1 MARETILGPG
11 RSWYAVLAASSVAA
25 VLWGLAP
32 GAMAQN
38 SPLAQK
44 APEAAEMLA
53 QAQRQG
59 HVRVIVQFDGPP
71 VRPDPDSI
79 AAAKAQI
86 AATQTA
92 LMRTHLDP
100 AAGFDRAITRFE
112 LTPAFAANVTAA
124 ELEKLA
130 ADPRVKS
137 INLDHVVPPARA
149 RGKQAPTAPGGP

>member
-1 MARETILGPG
+1 MASETMSGPA
-11 RSWYAVLAASSVAA
+11 RACYAVMAAWGAA
-25 VLWGLAP
+25 ALLWGLAA
-32 GAMAQN
+32 GAVAQE
-38 SPLAQK
+38 SRLAQK

-53 QAQRQG
+53 QAQRKG
-59 HVRVIVQFDGPP
+59 HVRVIVGFDGPP
-71 VRPDPDSI
+71 VRPDPEAI
-79 AAAKAQI
+79 AAAKAQV

-92 LMRTHLDP
+92 LMRAHLDP
-100 AAGFDRAITRFE
+100 AAGFDRAITWFE

-149 RGKQAPTAPGGP
+149 RGKQAPTDPGGR